1 MRILFVSAS
10 ILQSAPG
17 HVSNSFLT
25 FIFYAVKNPS
35 TILASL
41 VFDFLFAWVYVS
53 ETKCIVESPYQ
64 PFWLIGFITISLIS

>member
-1 MRILFVSAS
+1 MSAT

-41 VFDFLFAWVYVS
+41 IFDFLFAWVYVS
-53 ETKCIVESPYQ
+53 ETKRIKESPYQ